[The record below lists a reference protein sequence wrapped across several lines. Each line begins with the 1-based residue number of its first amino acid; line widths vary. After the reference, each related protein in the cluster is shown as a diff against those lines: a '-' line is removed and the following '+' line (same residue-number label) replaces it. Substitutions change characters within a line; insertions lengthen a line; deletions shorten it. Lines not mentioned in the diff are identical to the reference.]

1 MPALRPDGL
10 TAYLRTYGDSQP
22 PTGTVIRCGRC
33 GVSQHPDEFYIGS
46 CIKLIARGGRPTG
59 PYTRCRTRHHRQGEG
74 GRLHRLRP
82 CKPPP

>member
-59 PYTRCRTRHHRQGEG
+59 TYTRCRTCTAADITRSEEHNV
-74 GRLHRLRP
+74 
-82 CKPPP
+82 